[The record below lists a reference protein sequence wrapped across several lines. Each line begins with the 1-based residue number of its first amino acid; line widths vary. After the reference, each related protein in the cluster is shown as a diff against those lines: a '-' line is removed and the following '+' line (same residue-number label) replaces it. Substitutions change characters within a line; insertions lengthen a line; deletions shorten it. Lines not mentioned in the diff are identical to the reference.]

1 MDAGGSELFESYEQ
15 DFEAIK
21 VSITERL
28 NASGSQSGEVK
39 KQTLRA
45 ADREIDEANE
55 ILQQMEMELLN
66 LPQGSKTRLQARLR
80 GYKSELERVK
90 QTLKRAQSTSRSTS
104 DRDELLGGIS
114 GGVDLDAAS
123 MDQRTRLLAGT
134 DRLAESSRRLQD
146 SHKIALETESLG
158 AGILT
163 DLRGQRDQIVH
174 TRNTLLEADSNIDK
188 ASRTLKGMAR
198 RYTYSEKT
206 QKNKKKMRQVYL
218 RILRKHGCTKCGL
231 L

>member
-1 MDAGGSELFESYEQ
+1 MDVAGGSELFESYEQ

-21 VSITERL
+21 VSINERL
-28 NASGSQSGEVK
+28 TASGGQTGEVK

-45 ADREIDEANE
+45 ADREIDEANG

-66 LPQGSKTRLQARLR
+66 LPQSSKTRLQARHR
-80 GYKSELERVK
+80 GYRAELDRVK
-90 QTLKRAQSTSRSTS
+90 QTLKRAQSTSRSTA
-104 DRDELLGGIS
+104 DRDELLGGSS
-114 GGVDLDAAS
+114 GGFDLDAAS
-123 MDQRTRLLAGT
+123 MDQRTRLLNGT

-163 DLRGQRDQIVH
+163 DLRGQREQIIN

-198 RYTYSEKT
+198 RMAT
-206 QKNKKKMRQVYL
+206 NKLITASIIIVL
-218 RILRKHGCTKCGL
+218 VFLILFVLYRKIF
-231 L
+231 